1 MAQAA
6 AATKTQKPVVKA
18 LDLYTWEG
26 VDKQGKKVK
35 GEMSAS
41 GVAFVN
47 SLLRRQGI
55 RPVKVAKRRGE
66 LFKFKK
72 KIAPKDI
79 AIFARQL
86 ATMMEAGIP
95 VAQSFDIVGRGHE
108 NPSMQ
113 ELIMAIKTDVESGTN
128 LTAALGKFPLY
139 FDALFCNLVQA
150 GEQAGI
156 LDSILDKIATY
167 KEKMEAIKGKI
178 KSALFYPTAVIV
190 VAFIITAIL
199 MIFVIPQF
207 ESLFKGF
214 GADLPAFT
222 QMVMNLSHTFRDYW
236 YLMIAGTVGPVMGI
250 GYVYKRSA
258 KMQHTVDRLLLKAP
272 IIGEIV
278 KKATIARFCRTLA
291 TMFAAGVPLVEAL
304 DSVAGASGNRVY
316 YEGTIQVKADVST
329 GMQLQAAM
337 NTTGLFPNMVI
348 QMVAIGEE
356 SGELDKMLGK
366 VADFYEREVDDAV
379 AGLSSLLEPIIM
391 AFLGVVIGGLV
402 IAMYLPIFKLAAA
415 V

>member
-156 LDSILDKIATY
+156 LDS
-167 KEKMEAIKGKI
+167 
-178 KSALFYPTAVIV
+178 
-190 VAFIITAIL
+190 
-199 MIFVIPQF
+199 
-207 ESLFKGF
+207 
-214 GADLPAFT
+214 
-222 QMVMNLSHTFRDYW
+222 
-236 YLMIAGTVGPVMGI
+236 
-250 GYVYKRSA
+250 
-258 KMQHTVDRLLLKAP
+258 
-272 IIGEIV
+272 
-278 KKATIARFCRTLA
+278 
-291 TMFAAGVPLVEAL
+291 
-304 DSVAGASGNRVY
+304 
-316 YEGTIQVKADVST
+316 
-329 GMQLQAAM
+329 
-337 NTTGLFPNMVI
+337 
-348 QMVAIGEE
+348 
-356 SGELDKMLGK
+356 
-366 VADFYEREVDDAV
+366 
-379 AGLSSLLEPIIM
+379 
-391 AFLGVVIGGLV
+391 
-402 IAMYLPIFKLAAA
+402 
-415 V
+415 